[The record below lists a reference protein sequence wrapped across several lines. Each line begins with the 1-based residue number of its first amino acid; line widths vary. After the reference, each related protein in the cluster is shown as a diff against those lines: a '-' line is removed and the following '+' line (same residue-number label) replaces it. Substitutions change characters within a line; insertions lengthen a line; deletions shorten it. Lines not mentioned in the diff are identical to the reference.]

1 MLLRGYKAYFTS
13 LLSKIWDNHIL
24 YLFLGLQT
32 STLFPNMRKLLRLV
46 SFTTL
51 ALVLGAQFAL
61 AQTPQEAS
69 AGAREE
75 LPLTDAPATVV
86 MVETPKASSPTE
98 QPKVAKAVQKP
109 TATQQAKLDK
119 KIQKAQK
126 ILNSRIG
133 KWAVKRV
140 AAKAE
145 RYAMKQAKKNPKL
158 SPEDIN
164 KIKEAKKLSG
174 NLRIAA
180 ILGIIGLI
188 LTLIDIGGNNI
199 LQVIGI
205 ILIVI
210 ALVLVLI
217 ELI

>member
-1 MLLRGYKAYFTS
+1 
-13 LLSKIWDNHIL
+13 
-24 YLFLGLQT
+24 
-32 STLFPNMRKLLRLV
+32 MRKLLRFV
-46 SFTTL
+46 SATTL

-61 AQTPQEAS
+61 AQTSIEAS
-69 AGAREE
+69 AGVREE
-75 LPLTDAPATVV
+75 LPLTDAPATVAV
-86 MVETPKASSPTE
+86 VETPKASLPTE
-98 QPKVAKAVQKP
+98 QPKVAVTKTVQKP

-145 RYAMKQAKKNPKL
+145 RYALKQAQKNPKL

-180 ILGIIGLI
+180 ILGIIGII
-188 LTLIDIGGNNI
+188 LTLLFNDII
-199 LQVIGI
+199 AVIGL

-210 ALVLVLI
+210 ALVLLLI

>member
-1 MLLRGYKAYFTS
+1 
-13 LLSKIWDNHIL
+13 
-24 YLFLGLQT
+24 
-32 STLFPNMRKLLRLV
+32 MRKLLRFV
-46 SFTTL
+46 SATTL

-61 AQTPQEAS
+61 AQTPNEAS

-75 LPLTDAPATVV
+75 LPLIDAPATVAV
-86 MVETPKASSPTE
+86 VETPKASLPTE
-98 QPKVAKAVQKP
+98 QPKMAVTKTVQKP
-109 TATQQAKLDK
+109 TAAQQAKLDK
-119 KIQKAQK
+119 RIQKATK
-126 ILNSRIG
+126 ILNSRVG

-145 RYAMKQAKKNPKL
+145 RYAMKQAKQNPKL

-180 ILGIIGLI
+180 ILAIIGIILGL
-188 LTLIDIGGNNI
+188 LFDDVLALIG
-199 LQVIGI
+199 L